1 MRVMRLIISTILIA
15 GLMALAGCATATS
28 TSPTPDKG
36 QPTAAAA
43 ATATTAPALPT
54 ATTAPPT
61 ATPAPAKA
69 AFPLTITDDTGREV
83 TLEKEPQKIVSL
95 APSNTEILFALGLGP
110 KVVGVTDF
118 CDYPAEAA
126 TKPKMGGIKPSL
138 EKIVAAQPD
147 LVLAIAETSGAPEI
161 AGKLEELNV
170 KVIVLGPKTLD
181 DIMASIELVGQ
192 ATGKGDEAANLVADI
207 KAKVEGVIAK
217 AKTATSKPRVMYE
230 LDATDPAKP
239 YTPGPG
245 SFMDAL
251 IGMAGGSNIAA
262 DAKMQWAQLSLEE
275 VVKKDPEII
284 ILGDANYGVTPDQ
297 VKQRPG
303 WSNVTAVKSGNVKPI
318 DDNLV
323 SRPGPRIGDGLQALA
338 KLIHPELFP

>member
-1 MRVMRLIISTILIA
+1 MHRRLSFILMTLLA
-15 GLMALAGCATATS
+15 GLVVLAGCVAATT

-36 QPTAAAA
+36 QPTVAV
-43 ATATTAPALPT
+43 ATATPKPALPT
-54 ATTAPPT
+54 ATPVLPT
-61 ATPAPAKA
+61 ATPAPKKA
-69 AFPLTITDDTGREV
+69 GFPLTITDDTGRKV
-83 TLEKEPQKIVSL
+83 TIDKEPQKIVSL
-95 APSNTEILFALGLGP
+95 APSNTEILFALGLGEN
-110 KVVGVTDF
+110 VVGVTDF
-118 CDYPAEAA
+118 CDYPAEAK

-138 EKIVAAQPD
+138 EKIVATQPD
-147 LVLAIAETSGAPEI
+147 LVLAIAETAGAPEI
-161 AGKLEELNV
+161 ATKLEGLKV
-170 KVIVLGPKTLD
+170 KVIVLGPKNLD

-192 ATGKGDEAANLVADI
+192 ATGREDQAAILVADI
-207 KAKVEGVIAK
+207 KSKVDGVIAK

-303 WSNVTAVKSGNVKPI
+303 WSNITAVKNGNVKPI